1 MLEKVKWFFSRQVT
15 KVSTT
20 LRKKVIDDVVEDII
34 STLYGS
40 TDVLTHTE
48 RAEIL
53 RRVLMAFKVAN
64 QNRLVELQEEINEI
78 EVTKIIEV

>member
-1 MLEKVKWFFSRQVT
+1 MLEKVKWFFSHQVT

-20 LRKKVIDDVVEDII
+20 LRKKVIDDVVEDIN

-40 TDVLTHTE
+40 VDALTHTE
-48 RAEIL
+48 KADII

-78 EVTKIIEV
+78 EETKIIEI